1 MKPKYLKTLSLFN
14 KSLPN
19 FGIIQ
24 RFISILFPLK
34 FCFVFFK
41 KSLKKLL
48 PKFHSRLFNLFE
60 QILFL
65 AIILLFLFL
74 LSIYFS
80 QIKFFKKHSD
90 ILSTNKTYIYDF
102 ILAPIFFE
110 KYHCQLLHE
119 PSESS
124 SKIKID
130 YG

>member
-1 MKPKYLKTLSLFN
+1 MKSKYLKTLSLFN

-19 FGIIQ
+19 FGILQ
-24 RFISILFPLK
+24 RFISILFPPK
-34 FCFVFFK
+34 FCFAFFK

-65 AIILLFLFL
+65 AIILLFLFF

-110 KYHCQLLHE
+110 KHHCQLLHE

-124 SKIKID
+124 SNIKID

>member
-14 KSLPN
+14 KFLPN
-19 FGIIQ
+19 FGTLQ
-24 RFISILFPLK
+24 RLISTLFPLK

-90 ILSTNKTYIYDF
+90 ILSTNKTYISDF
-102 ILAPIFFE
+102 ILVPIFFE
-110 KYHCQLLHE
+110 KHHCQLLHE
-119 PSESS
+119 PSKSL